1 MVVEDDVSKIIM
13 NTQAHAIADPARAH
27 RDSALLAVTATT
39 YLLLGVAFGVH
50 AAFYLVVASALIA
63 LWAAACRRFPVVARL
78 THAFFFGF
86 VLGLISGLFGTRGGY
101 YGYGYRRYRR
111 RR

>member
-1 MVVEDDVSKIIM
+1 MFLATER
-13 NTQAHAIADPARAH
+13 NTPMAAVRTH
-27 RDSALLAVTATT
+27 RRSELLAVSAVA
-39 YLLLGVAFGVH
+39 YLALALGLGVHTAFV
-50 AAFYLVVASALIA
+50 LVVLAALIV

-101 YGYGYRRYRR
+101 GYYRSYYLRYRHR